1 MDDFVLKPI
10 DTTTLYSKMLKYL
23 GGDATIN
30 APHFDSAHSIA
41 TDVQYDLTT
50 ILELA
55 RGSNE
60 FVTTTI
66 QLFLEKTPPIM
77 ESITKAYGEKN
88 VQEIRNLAHKLKS
101 TANLF
106 RIEKLGQTVNA
117 LEAFKEED
125 GSRNLQDAIFQLKKI
140 LEQAYAL
147 LRDELRNYR

>member
-1 MDDFVLKPI
+1 
-10 DTTTLYSKMLKYL
+10 
-23 GGDATIN
+23 
-30 APHFDSAHSIA
+30 
-41 TDVQYDLTT
+41 
-50 ILELA
+50 
-55 RGSNE
+55 
-60 FVTTTI
+60 
-66 QLFLEKTPPIM
+66 M